1 MLLIHQSS
9 LPPSTRFVLV
19 TIAWSARSDG
29 TRSYL
34 SLAAISRRTGL
45 SQRHAQRVIASSRQ
59 LGWLEVSPR
68 PGRTNDWLLA
78 APAAVLEGCHPRQGG
93 VTPTSGGGDM
103 GVTRRKNLG
112 RTQEVRARVA
122 RRIWCGVCAEDTRQR
137 EDPDNGTMRRCEECH
152 PLRKPLRGPAKP
164 PKSAL

>member
-9 LPPSTRFVLV
+9 LPPSTRLVLV

-34 SLAAISRRTGL
+34 SLASISRRTGL

-59 LGWLEVSPR
+59 QGWLQVQPR

-78 APAAVLEGCHPRQGG
+78 APAGALEGCHPRRGG
-93 VTPTSGGGDM
+93 VTPTSGGG
-103 GVTRRKNLG
+103 
-112 RTQEVRARVA
+112 
-122 RRIWCGVCAEDTRQR
+122 
-137 EDPDNGTMRRCEECH
+137 
-152 PLRKPLRGPAKP
+152 
-164 PKSAL
+164 